1 MFREEEKSMRASG
14 FVLASL
20 ITLTSAALIYHRAHP
35 SVKTQM
41 VQYKSGEE
49 TVSGFLALP
58 EGKGPYPALIV
69 VHEWWGLNDWVKEGA
84 KKFADQGYLTL
95 AIDLYHGQVA
105 ADQDAAHELMRG
117 LPEDRAT
124 RDLQAAF
131 AYLVSRNDVQQNKI
145 GSLGWCMGGGYALQ
159 AALNIPEL
167 SACVINYGRLVTDA
181 EMIDKINCPILG
193 IFGAKDR
200 GISVKDVEAF
210 KAACNKAGKNVTV
223 QIYQNSGHAFI
234 NENNAKGYNAKDAKN
249 AWEKAF
255 AFLEKNLKK

>member
-1 MFREEEKSMRASG
+1 MRASG
-14 FVLASL
+14 LVLAGL
-20 ITLTSAALIYHRAHP
+20 ITLTSAALIYHRANP
-35 SVKTQM
+35 SVKTQI
-41 VQYKSGEE
+41 VQYQSGDE

-58 EGKGPYPALIV
+58 EGKGPFPAVIII
-69 VHEWWGLNDWVKEGA
+69 HEWWGLNNWIKENA
-84 KKFADQGYLTL
+84 KKFADKGYMTL
-95 AIDLYHGQVA
+95 AVDLYRGQVA

-131 AYLVSRNDVQQNKI
+131 AYLVSRPEVKHDKI

-181 EMIDKINCPILG
+181 DLIDKINCPVLG

-200 GISVKDVEAF
+200 GIPVKDIAAF
-210 KAACNKAGKNVTV
+210 KRACEKAGKNIAI
-223 QIYQNSGHAFI
+223 QIYDKSGHAFM
-234 NENNAKGYNAKDAKN
+234 NENIAKSYNAKDAKN
-249 AWEKAF
+249 AWEKTF
-255 AFLEKNLKK
+255 AFFEKNLKK